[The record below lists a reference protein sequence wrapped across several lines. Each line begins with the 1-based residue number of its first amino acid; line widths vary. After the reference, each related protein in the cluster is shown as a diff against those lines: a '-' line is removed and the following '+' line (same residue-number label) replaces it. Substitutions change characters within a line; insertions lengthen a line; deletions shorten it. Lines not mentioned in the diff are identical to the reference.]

1 MRVVSHSIDGLCASL
16 SPESSAQRRVFMVVQ
31 VISFD
36 VKPANV
42 LLDRSMR
49 HAKLADVG
57 LAKVLER
64 SMTMTVMVCTL
75 RGHLTDASRHEYSAP
90 EKGMYWCSLTSCTN
104 LHLAYGSSVWKFTA

>member
-1 MRVVSHSIDGLCASL
+1 
-16 SPESSAQRRVFMVVQ
+16 MVVQ

-42 LLDRSMR
+42 LLDRSMK

-64 SMTMTVMVCTL
+64 SMTMTVMVCI
-75 RGHLTDASRHEYSAP
+75 
-90 EKGMYWCSLTSCTN
+90 
-104 LHLAYGSSVWKFTA
+104 

>member
-1 MRVVSHSIDGLCASL
+1 MG
-16 SPESSAQRRVFMVVQ
+16 VQ

-42 LLDRSMR
+42 LLDRSMK

-64 SMTMTVMVCTL
+64 SLTMTVMVCIFYRSIHQCKL
-75 RGHLTDASRHEYSAP
+75 LMIIRSMKGHVLVQPDI
-90 EKGMYWCSLTSCTN
+90 MDQ
-104 LHLAYGSSVWKFTA
+104 TALCLC